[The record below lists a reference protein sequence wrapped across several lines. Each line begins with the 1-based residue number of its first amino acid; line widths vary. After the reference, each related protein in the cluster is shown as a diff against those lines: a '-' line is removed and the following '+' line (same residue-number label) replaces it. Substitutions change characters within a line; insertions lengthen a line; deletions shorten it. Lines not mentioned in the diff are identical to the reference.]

1 MWIDVVIRYAS
12 VIETVVEIQCGTSS
26 PNRSSSSE
34 PIAGSPRK
42 PRPSEVSVIPT
53 CAADR

>member
-1 MWIDVVIRYAS
+1 MWIAVVIRYAS
-12 VIETVVEIQCGTSS
+12 VIETVSETHVGTSS
-26 PNRSSSSE
+26 PNRSLMSR
-34 PIAGSPRK
+34 PIDGSPRK